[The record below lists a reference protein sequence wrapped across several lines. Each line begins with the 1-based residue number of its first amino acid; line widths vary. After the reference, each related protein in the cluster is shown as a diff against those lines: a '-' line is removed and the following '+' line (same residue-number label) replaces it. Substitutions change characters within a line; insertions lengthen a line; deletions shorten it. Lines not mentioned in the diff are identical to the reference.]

1 MENYTLFKY
10 MIGLC
15 ANTVMI
21 TLNKANKH
29 PAPCIPIT
37 TPNPKII

>member
-1 MENYTLFKY
+1 

-15 ANTVMI
+15 ANAVIM

-29 PAPCIPIT
+29 PAPWIPIP
-37 TPNPKII
+37 TPNTKII